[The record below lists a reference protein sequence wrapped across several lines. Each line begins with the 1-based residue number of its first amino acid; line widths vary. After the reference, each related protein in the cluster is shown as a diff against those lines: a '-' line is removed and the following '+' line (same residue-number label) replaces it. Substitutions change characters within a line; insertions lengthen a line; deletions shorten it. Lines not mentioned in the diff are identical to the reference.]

1 MEDYD
6 SAELLQTLDYI
17 LTSDDSNIK
26 RLLRNLLLVAALQ
39 DKDDGIR
46 EDGPIRQELNSLHRR
61 IDQLE
66 SRMYVRSS
74 STTYPYTTTTTY
86 PADQQVG
93 SSSITWTNTS
103 SSELA
108 YHNLAHQ
115 SATGN
120 MSTFDLVSDSL
131 ATLTDIKV
139 KDETN

>member
-17 LTSDDSNIK
+17 LTGEDPNIK

-39 DKDDGIR
+39 DKDDEIT
-46 EDGPIRQELNSLHRR
+46 EAGPIRQELSSLHRR

-66 SRMYVRSS
+66 GRVYGGSS
-74 STTYPYTTTTTY
+74 NIAYPYTTTTY

-93 SSSITWTNTS
+93 PNSITWTNSTTS
-103 SSELA
+103 GSV
-108 YHNLAHQ
+108 YNLAQ
-115 SATGN
+115 STAGTVN
-120 MSTFDLVSDSL
+120 VSTFDLVSDSL
-131 ATLTDIKV
+131 ATLNDIKV